1 VGLTYNERM
10 IVVREMTGAGP
21 LGVLFEWFEWDD
33 DNIMHATR
41 HGVSVVEIGE
51 AIANAD
57 RFTRSGTDAGDRVL
71 FRSRTDAGR
80 PVVVGAQVLPRRGF
94 DRFAALRM
102 IADE

>member
-1 VGLTYNERM
+1 MPPGT
-10 IVVREMTGAGP
+10 
-21 LGVLFEWFEWDD
+21 
-33 DNIMHATR
+33 
-41 HGVSVVEIGE
+41 GVSVVEIGE

>member
-1 VGLTYNERM
+1 MHNCSTLDET
-10 IVVREMTGAGP
+10 RES

-41 HGVSVVEIGE
+41 HGVSVVEIAE

-57 RFTRSGTDAGDRVL
+57 RFIRSGTDAHDRVL

-80 PVVVGAQVLPRRGF
+80 PIVVVAQLLPRGGLRP
-94 DRFAALRM
+94 FAAFEDDRR
-102 IADE
+102 